1 MVRVW
6 IWRVLAA
13 LATVVLIVAATS
25 GACRRG
31 DSQQRLLIRGAPSM
45 DTTISALAREFSQW
59 NPDVDVVTDCLCPPC
74 VVYEDGAPETSYD
87 LWAAWG
93 EWELERLAQAGNLRF
108 ARTAVAGSTPL
119 VVAASGNAAHSIEA
133 IEDLRQGSV
142 GKIGVGDP
150 DLVASGHHAREHL
163 TASGLWAD
171 IEERLVPSRSGCE
184 LLKWLGLGRE
194 VDVAI
199 VLRACVTHDSS
210 SVELVREIPEELC
223 PPIPLLFAMPED
235 APSSQAGDLFMRF
248 LETRQAKAIL
258 AADGIDPEG
267 GR

>member
-93 EWELERLAQAGNLRF
+93 EWELERLAQAGNLSF
-108 ARTAVAGSTPL
+108 ARTAVVGSTPL
-119 VVAASGNAAHSIEA
+119 VVAAAGNAAHSIET
-133 IEDLRQGSV
+133 IDDLRQGSV

-163 TASGLWAD
+163 TTSGLWAD
-171 IEERLVPSRSGCE
+171 IEDRLVLSRSGCE
-184 LLKWLGLGRE
+184 LLKWLGLGRDIDAAVVFSLCAGDE
-194 VDVAI
+194 PKA
-199 VLRACVTHDSS
+199 
-210 SVELVREIPEELC
+210 VRQVMTLPEEVA
-223 PPIPLLFAMPED
+223 PPVPLLLAVPQGAPHQPEALSFIEFACQSEPT
-235 APSSQAGDLFMRF
+235 LRKHR
-248 LETRQAKAIL
+248 L
-258 AADGIDPEG
+258 DPPA
-267 GR
+267 

>member
-1 MVRVW
+1 
-6 IWRVLAA
+6 
-13 LATVVLIVAATS
+13 
-25 GACRRG
+25 
-31 DSQQRLLIRGAPSM
+31 M

-93 EWELERLAQAGNLRF
+93 EWELERLAQAGNLSF
-108 ARTAVAGSTPL
+108 ARTAVVGSTPL
-119 VVAASGNAAHSIEA
+119 VVAAAGNAAHSIET
-133 IEDLRQGSV
+133 IDDLRQGSV

-163 TASGLWAD
+163 TTSGLWAD
-171 IEERLVPSRSGCE
+171 IEDRLVLSRSGCE

-199 VLRACVTHDSS
+199 VLGACVTHDSS

-223 PPIPLLFAMPED
+223 PPIPLLFAVPED
-235 APSSQAGDLFMRF
+235 APSSQAVDLFMQF
-248 LETRQAKAIL
+248 LETPQAKAIL
-258 AADGIDPEG
+258 AADGIDPED

>member
-93 EWELERLAQAGNLRF
+93 EWELERLAQAGNLSF
-108 ARTAVAGSTPL
+108 ARTAVVGSTPL
-119 VVAASGNAAHSIEA
+119 VVAAAGNAAHSIET
-133 IEDLRQGSV
+133 IDDLRQGSV

-163 TASGLWAD
+163 TTSGLWAD
-171 IEERLVPSRSGCE
+171 IEDRLVLSRSGCE

-199 VLRACVTHDSS
+199 VLGACVTHDSS

-223 PPIPLLFAMPED
+223 PPIPLLFAVPED
-235 APSSQAGDLFMRF
+235 APSSQAVDLFMQF
-248 LETRQAKAIL
+248 LETPQAKAIL